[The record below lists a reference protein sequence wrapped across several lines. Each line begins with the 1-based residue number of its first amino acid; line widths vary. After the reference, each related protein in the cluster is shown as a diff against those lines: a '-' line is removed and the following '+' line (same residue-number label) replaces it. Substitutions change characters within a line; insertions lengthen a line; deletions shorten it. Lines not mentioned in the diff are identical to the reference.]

1 MMKLKRAAAV
11 LLAMLLICNCAMV
24 PVQAAKAEN
33 VKFTEVDE
41 IVYAK
46 GGVNIRTGP
55 GTEHK
60 VIATLRDGEAIR
72 RTGVG
77 DNGWSR
83 VSYMGQT
90 AYMYTKLLTITSGST
105 VPSGGDRLE
114 QQIAIANGLKEWE
127 YTKDSWKAVQSAL
140 KAAKKLQSSK
150 NTEKRKEASDTLEK
164 ALAAL
169 VSMNYAGLESAISKA
184 KEQISS
190 YEVYDLVDRL
200 REAVTKAEQLRYS
213 GDQVQVDATAGLIG
227 ALLEE
232 LAALREQNTVIET
245 VIQEVEVEVP
255 PTGDY
260 CNISQHRI
268 WFVAFA
274 ASGVLNVIL
283 VLLLTIAV
291 RKRKY
296 RTDDVPLVD
305 YDIDDDI

>member
-1 MMKLKRAAAV
+1 MMKLKRTAV
-11 LLAMLLICNCAMV
+11 LLMAMLLICNCVMV
-24 PVQAAKAEN
+24 PVLAAKAEDVN
-33 VKFTEVDE
+33 FTEVDE

-46 GGVNIRTGP
+46 GGVNIRSGP

-60 VIATLRDGEAIR
+60 VISTLRNGEAIR

-90 AYMYTKLLTITSGST
+90 AYMYTKLLTTTPSGSAGT
-105 VPSGGDRLE
+105 GADRLN

-127 YTKDSWKAVQSAL
+127 YTKESWKAVADAL
-140 KAAKKLQSSK
+140 KAAKKLENNKSA
-150 NTEKRKEASDTLEK
+150 EKRQAAADALEK

-169 VSMNYAGLESAISKA
+169 VSMNYTVLESAISEA
-184 KEQISS
+184 KTQISS

-200 REAVTKAEQLRYS
+200 REAVTKAEQLRFS

-232 LAALREQNTVIET
+232 LAALREQNTEVQT

-274 ASGVLNVIL
+274 ASAVLNAIL
-283 VLLLTIAV
+283 VLLLTIV
-291 RKRKY
+291 LRNRKY
-296 RTDDVPLVD
+296 RADDVPLVD